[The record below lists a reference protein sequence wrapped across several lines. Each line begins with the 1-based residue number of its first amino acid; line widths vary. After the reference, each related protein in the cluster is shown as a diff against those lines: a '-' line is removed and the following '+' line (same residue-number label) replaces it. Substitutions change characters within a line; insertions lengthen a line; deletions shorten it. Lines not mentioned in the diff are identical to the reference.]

1 MNTRISITNFLNQ
14 RSYAVVGVSRSGKKF
29 GNNVYKMLRER
40 GSTVYAVNPL
50 AATIEGD
57 RCYATLKDLPGL
69 VDGVV
74 VVVPPKQ
81 TESVVR
87 EAAAEGIQRIWLQQ
101 GSESRKAI
109 QYCEQYGL
117 DVIHGQCILMFAEPV
132 TSVHKFHQWVMKV
145 IGKLPM

>member
-1 MNTRISITNFLNQ
+1 
-14 RSYAVVGVSRSGKKF
+14 
-29 GNNVYKMLRER
+29 MLRER
-40 GSTVYAVNPL
+40 GSTVYAVNPS
-50 AATIEGD
+50 AEAIDGV
-57 RCYATLKDLPGL
+57 RCYAKLKDLPAL

-109 QYCEQYGL
+109 QYCEQYGVE
-117 DVIHGQCILMFAEPV
+117 VIHGQCIFMFAEPV
-132 TSVHKFHQWVMKV
+132 TSVHKFHRWAMKV
-145 IGKLPM
+145 VGKLPG